1 MTLLLED
8 FKLSK
13 YSIDLGL
20 TNTQTKEFVSL
31 NNSNTKNIKPYSNL
45 IIETNNID
53 IKSFISKSGYSHPLY
68 SNLTNSNNTIQSIK
82 LTFNDPI
89 RSIIP
94 NNYVWNKIIVMFQQT
109 NPNPEYFPIMI
120 KLSQN
125 ISGATVTIKT
135 QKPYL
140 INNGLWCQ
148 EFNMKYVSTNSHI
161 IQNDISI
168 EINNS
173 NAPELMTTFNIFK
186 IIGETNYKTPLAFH
200 PLTNVQ
206 TKDGV
211 IHIRDLKIGDL
222 VCDHENK
229 YVRVNNI
236 LKSRVDT
243 YVNISKGSINNN
255 LPDNDLLVTPDQIVN
270 INNKSLRAFNL
281 VNHNNI
287 TLINNVDDI
296 YGISM
301 NTTDNTFIKCNK
313 IMSKL

>member
-1 MTLLLED
+1 
-8 FKLSK
+8 
-13 YSIDLGL
+13 
-20 TNTQTKEFVSL
+20 
-31 NNSNTKNIKPYSNL
+31 
-45 IIETNNID
+45 
-53 IKSFISKSGYSHPLY
+53 
-68 SNLTNSNNTIQSIK
+68 
-82 LTFNDPI
+82 
-89 RSIIP
+89 
-94 NNYVWNKIIVMFQQT
+94 
-109 NPNPEYFPIMI
+109 
-120 KLSQN
+120 
-125 ISGATVTIKT
+125 
-135 QKPYL
+135 
-140 INNGLWCQ
+140 
-148 EFNMKYVSTNSHI
+148 MKYVSTNSHI

-186 IIGETNYKTPLAFH
+186 IIGETNCKTPLAFH
-200 PLTNVQ
+200 PLTNIQ